1 MKRRKKKMKKPDVM
15 KSKEIDLRLQI
26 KKITD
31 GLFYTSETDAEILP
45 FNGKKAQAVTC
56 EEILAQTGNNPDSA
70 VEERN
75 FMEFFSRLTEIQDWF
90 GDEEKT
96 AAQKFTD
103 LKDLLEKNLK
113 DLKVF
118 KVGKIQLDVYA
129 VGLDAESNV
138 IGIQT
143 KAVET

>member
-1 MKRRKKKMKKPDVM
+1 MKRRKKKLKKSDVM
-15 KSKEIDLRLQI
+15 KSKEIELRLQI

-45 FNGKKAQAVTC
+45 FNGKKAQAVTF
-56 EEILAQTGNNPDSA
+56 EEILAQTGNKPDSA

-75 FMEFFSRLTEIQDWF
+75 FTEFFSRLTEIQDWF

>member
-1 MKRRKKKMKKPDVM
+1 M
-15 KSKEIDLRLQI
+15 
-26 KKITD
+26 
-31 GLFYTSETDAEILP
+31 
-45 FNGKKAQAVTC
+45 
-56 EEILAQTGNNPDSA
+56 
-70 VEERN
+70 
-75 FMEFFSRLTEIQDWF
+75 
-90 GDEEKT
+90 
-96 AAQKFTD
+96 
-103 LKDLLEKNLK
+103 KDLLEKNLK